1 VPGADERLTRS
12 PFENYPLDW
21 SPDGQYLVYGQ
32 RDPKTAEDLW
42 LLPLSG
48 DRKPK
53 PLLNSPFYEWWS
65 RISPDGRWMAYV
77 SFETG
82 PGEIY
87 VQRFLVPGQKQQ
99 ISTGGGV
106 HPRWTADGRELVYWA
121 VPRGIDAVSFE
132 ATGTTFR
139 VGPRRTL
146 VQPAVLSLIDTRT
159 HFDITRDGKRLL
171 VRQPAGP
178 QQAGVT
184 VILNWTAKLK

>member
-1 VPGADERLTRS
+1 GRTLRA
-12 PFENYPLDW
+12 
-21 SPDGQYLVYGQ
+21 
-32 RDPKTAEDLW
+32 
-42 LLPLSG
+42 LPLFG
-48 DRKPK
+48 DRKPIVLVDERFA
-53 PLLNSPFYEWWS
+53 PYAARL
-65 RISPDGRWMAYV
+65 SPDGRWMAYV

-132 ATGTTFR
+132 ATGSTFR

-159 HFDITRDGKRLL
+159 HFDITRDGK
-171 VRQPAGP
+171 
-178 QQAGVT
+178 
-184 VILNWTAKLK
+184 